1 MAVEQ
6 WTRMKRNILQA
17 PVQNTLTMLFYVIRD
32 IEILIMEHKRE
43 HVVFRMA
50 VLPTRLISENT

>member
-6 WTRMKRNILQA
+6 RTRMKRDILQA
-17 PVQNTLTMLFYVIRD
+17 PIQNTLAVLFYVIRD
-32 IEILIMEHKRE
+32 IEILIMEYKRE

-50 VLPTRLISENT
+50 ALPTRLISENT